1 MVKLNTVYIVKG
13 FFQNQVNRVAHY
25 TIRGDEVK
33 YYHRPISCAMELM
46 EMLTRRFFWKMN
58 TRHFEEAKEQI

>member
-33 YYHRPISCAMELM
+33 YYHCPISCAMELM
-46 EMLTRRFFWKMN
+46 EMLTRRFFGKMN
-58 TRHFEEAKEQI
+58 TMHFEEAKEQF